1 MKRELLEL
9 LCCSACKHGLF
20 LDKVREVDGE
30 IESGSLLCEGCAK
43 EYRII
48 QYIPRFVPPE
58 NYAKTFGFQ
67 WNLFKKTQL
76 DSHTG
81 VPISRECFF
90 GETGWKPDE
99 LDGKLIL
106 DVGCGAGRF
115 AEVAL
120 SCGARV
126 VALDY
131 STAVDACRENL
142 SPHPELDLVQGDIYH
157 LPFKSESF
165 DYVYCLG
172 VLQHTPDVKRA
183 FLALPD
189 QLRPGGK
196 LVIDVYPKL
205 FLNIMWPKYWIRPLT
220 KRMPHDRL
228 FKMVEAMVRYLLP
241 FSTRIGRIPLL
252 GRKLRYAIPVANYEG
267 IYPLSKERLREWALM
282 DTFDMLSPVH
292 DHAQSV
298 ASVTQWFIN
307 SGLKDI
313 DVFRRGV
320 IVGRGVKPSGKQR
333 VR

>member
-9 LCCSACKHGLF
+9 LCCSACKHGFL

-81 VPISRECFF
+81 VPISRERFF
-90 GETGWKPDE
+90 GETSWKADE
-99 LDGKLIL
+99 LGGKMIL

-120 SCGARV
+120 SYGARV

-157 LPFKSESF
+157 LPFKAESF

-183 FLALPD
+183 FMALPD
-189 QLRPGGK
+189 QVRPGGK

-205 FLNIMWPKYWIRPLT
+205 LLNMLWPKYWIRPLT
-220 KRMPHDRL
+220 KRMPEQSL
-228 FKMVEAMVRYLLP
+228 FKMVEIIVRYLLP
-241 FSTRIGRIPLL
+241 ISLAL
-252 GRKLRYAIPVANYEG
+252 GRFPYAGPRLKYVIPVANYNG
-267 IYPLSKERLREWALM
+267 VYNLSETQLREWAVL
-282 DTFDMLSPVH
+282 DTFDMLSPEY
-292 DHAQSV
+292 DRPQSERTV
-298 ASVTQWFIN
+298 RKWFSIA
-307 SGLKDI
+307 GLREI
-313 DVFRRGV
+313 EVFRAGP
-320 IVGRGVKPSGKQR
+320 IVGRGIK
-333 VR
+333 